1 MNVSPTLLCP
11 PAIYPGKLCH
21 NEKRELSG
29 PQKNNM
35 CDGITYIS
43 ALHTH
48 HSSSCTP
55 LNSLLPVEIPI
66 PTVSPHLSATT
77 QHSLQGNDA
86 TDDECSGED
95 YKCRVSECGKQFF
108 SRVSYRRHLDAHKMD
123 QEQTRSTSVGRFRC
137 DHPGCN
143 RHFHEANLLR
153 LHVRVHT
160 GEKPYCCKHPG
171 CTKVF
176 ADRSNFRRH
185 QIMHTG
191 VKLYQCQEA
200 ECLRN
205 RIAFSRSNTLRKHMM
220 ERHQFEGEAASI
232 AVKKSRQTSIK
243 MIKKVKVEDGPETHV
258 SYVLATCEHG

>member
-1 MNVSPTLLCP
+1 LLCP
-11 PAIYPGKLCH
+11 VKNDKRDPLGTPSQ
-21 NEKRELSG
+21 NEINYLS
-29 PQKNNM
+29 QL
-35 CDGITYIS
+35 T
-43 ALHTH
+43 LT
-48 HSSSCTP
+48 TP
-55 LNSLLPVEIPI
+55 LTFPIDIPLQTGFSPLLSLPSTPCSI
-66 PTVSPHLSATT
+66 
-77 QHSLQGNDA
+77 QGND
-86 TDDECSGED
+86 TTEEGEN
-95 YKCRVSECGKQFF
+95 YKCKISECGKQGF
-108 SRVSYRRHLDAHKMD
+108 SRISVKRYQDTDKLD
-123 QEQTRSTSVGRFRC
+123 QEQSKSVGRFRC

-200 ECLRN
+200 ECIRN
-205 RIAFSRSNTLRKHMM
+205 RIAFSRSNTLRKHMI

-243 MIKKVKVEDGPETHV
+243 MIKKVKVDDGEETHV